1 MRWFIFL
8 LEPILSIVKVNS
20 TFRQISRPA
29 GNLQNRQVDAFFVD
43 LVRNVLSLR
52 PVRFPTSIC
61 DYDNVLDVFEMFAV
75 FH

>member
-43 LVRNVLSLR
+43 LLRNVFSLR
-52 PVRFPTSIC
+52 PVRFATSIC
-61 DYDNVLDVFEMFAV
+61 DYDDVLDVFEMFAV